1 MTTESLNER
10 EQQTLEHLQKAQ
22 ELGSSLAEYASVFGL
37 EVKELYAMKQQ
48 LVRKGIL
55 PPTRGKTEEA
65 EKAEKPSPFVA
76 VRVVPTLPA
85 APSPMATCRLT
96 HPSGWVIECG
106 TLPPAA
112 WLASVLSGG
121 AHAAA

>member
-1 MTTESLNER
+1 MTTESLTER

-22 ELGSSLAEYASVFGL
+22 DLGSSLAEYASAFGL

-48 LVRKGIL
+48 LVRKGVL

-65 EKAEKPSPFVA
+65 EKTDKPSPFVP
-76 VRVVPTLPA
+76 VRVVPSALP
-85 APSPMATCRLT
+85 PSSMAMCRLM

-106 TLPPAA
+106 TFPPAA

-121 AHAAA
+121 AHAAT